1 MDYQCLLI
9 CLISEMILLWVDDWI
24 DIDQYHSK
32 YEVVTFRS
40 FVVESP
46 EESQINLDDAL
57 FGMSFGETFSRLK
70 DGISHYFGVSSD
82 SICLFWN
89 NARLDEEDTP
99 ETVGMAGTDVKHEDL
114 EIHIKPTNIET

>member
-57 FGMSFGETFSRLK
+57 FGMSFGETFR
-70 DGISHYFGVSSD
+70 G
-82 SICLFWN
+82 
-89 NARLDEEDTP
+89 
-99 ETVGMAGTDVKHEDL
+99 
-114 EIHIKPTNIET
+114 

>member
-1 MDYQCLLI
+1 M
-9 CLISEMILLWVDDWI
+9 
-24 DIDQYHSK
+24 
-32 YEVVTFRS
+32 
-40 FVVESP
+40 
-46 EESQINLDDAL
+46 
-57 FGMSFGETFSRLK
+57 
-70 DGISHYFGVSSD
+70 SSD

>member
-1 MDYQCLLI
+1 
-9 CLISEMILLWVDDWI
+9 MILLWVDDWI

-46 EESQINLDDAL
+46 EESQINMDDAL
-57 FGMSFGETFSRLK
+57 FGMSFGETFNRLK
-70 DGISHYFGVSSD
+70 DGISHYFGVSSN

-99 ETVGMAGTDVKHEDL
+99 ATVGMAGTDLKHEDL
-114 EIHIKPTNIET
+114 EIHIKPNIIET